1 MIHADDATCRAYQPA
16 LEFLG
21 RRWMGMVLLAG
32 RHGARRFGQ
41 YRALVAGISD
51 RMLAQ
56 RLKELEQHGLIER
69 TVVPST
75 PVQILYAPTPRA
87 DELIAATEPLL
98 RWSLNN
104 PGVFANG

>member
-1 MIHADDATCRAYQPA
+1 
-16 LEFLG
+16 
-21 RRWMGMVLLAG
+21 
-32 RHGARRFGQ
+32 
-41 YRALVAGISD
+41 
-51 RMLAQ
+51 MLAQ

-104 PGVFANG
+104 PGVFPNG